1 MARKATPAAE
11 WNTEEAPPTG
21 VKKIRNAGRQFG
33 ATVKTKVSE
42 AAEKRA
48 VRTEAVAQQT
58 RTSTR
63 RRAGWE
69 RSTEGKK
76 RLGDVVDYATQQ
88 HNKLARERP
97 ELGLT
102 PQKRLKLTHQQAYEH
117 YGFGEHQRGPGVHDV
132 QLPGMQDPDALPR
145 PKRWEEHT
153 EAERADISKRVK
165 AKSGATPESMER
177 SFGSQLD
184 QGYLRA
190 RSAGAKEPYAQT
202 FYLGGL
208 GEPAEQMRKT
218 RERQGVSLGLVAAT
232 NADTSPQMKFSF
244 EHKEGHTSYPN
255 AEQAEHA
262 ISEVRKGKA
271 PGKINKKGL
280 VGFARSG
287 FDTNFAKAARRAH
300 QVIRGGKSVSET
312 FMGTGSGSGF
322 GPKTAAYHNSWL
334 TGHPQFLVSDVHTG
348 GGGMVPHL
356 GSEKPLMRDE
366 AGNVKLR
373 KGGKEARDKSE
384 REKAI
389 ETAGFHA
396 MADYSAR
403 QAMSKRGLG
412 RVEQAQATQW
422 GEEKIR
428 RGEEA
433 TDPKVKAGFPSQAQ
447 AYPHIAHPKQ
457 FGEHP
462 GQGSLF

>member
-1 MARKATPAAE
+1 MS
-11 WNTEEAPPTG
+11 
-21 VKKIRNAGRQFG
+21 I
-33 ATVKTKVSE
+33 

-48 VRTEAVAQQT
+48 VKTEAVAQQT
-58 RTSTR
+58 RVSTR

-76 RLGDVVDYATQQ
+76 RMGDVVDYATQQ

-117 YGFGEHQRGPGVHDV
+117 YGFGEHQIGPSMHDV
-132 QLPGMQDPDALPR
+132 QLPGMADPDALPR

-153 EAERADISKRVK
+153 EAQQEDIKKRVK
-165 AKSGATPESMER
+165 ARSGATPESMER

-190 RSAGAKEPYAQT
+190 RSAGAKEPYAQD
-202 FYLGGL
+202 FYTH
-208 GEPAEQMRKT
+208 GEPAQQMRKT

-232 NADTSPQMKFSF
+232 NADTSPQMHFSY
-244 EHKEGHTSYPN
+244 ESKEGKTTYPN
-255 AEQAEHA
+255 AQQAEHA

-271 PGKINKKGL
+271 PGKINKSGL
-280 VGFARSG
+280 VGMARSG
-287 FDTNFAKAARRAH
+287 FDTNFAKAVRRAH
-300 QVIRGGKSVSET
+300 QVIRGGKSVSQT

-373 KGGKEARDKSE
+373 SGGKEARDKSE

-389 ETAGFHA
+389 ESAGFHA

-428 RGEEA
+428 RHETA
-433 TDPKVKAGFPSQAQ
+433 SDPKVASGFPSQSQ
-447 AYPHIAHPKQ
+447 AYPPIAHPKQ
-457 FGEHP
+457 FGDHP
-462 GQGSLF
+462 GQGKLF